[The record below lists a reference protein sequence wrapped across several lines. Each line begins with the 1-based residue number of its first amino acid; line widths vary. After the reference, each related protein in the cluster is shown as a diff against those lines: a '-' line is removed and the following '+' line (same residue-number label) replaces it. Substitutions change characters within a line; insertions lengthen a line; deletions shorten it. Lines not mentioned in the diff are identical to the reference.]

1 MARIPVALQL
11 YTVRDETA
19 KDFLGTLEK
28 VARMGYEGVEFAG
41 TGGLTASELK
51 KALEDLGL
59 KPAGSHVGIDQLKGN
74 LDAAIEYNLEIG
86 NKYVVC
92 PYMPED
98 MRGSASQ
105 WRETAKVL
113 SEIGAKCK
121 ERGLVL
127 CYHNHAFEFQKFD
140 GQYGLDILYEASD
153 PDCLKAEIDTFW
165 VKFGGEDPAE
175 YIRKLAGR
183 CPLIHLKDM
192 GEDGKTFK
200 EVGEGIMDFQA
211 IFKAS
216 EESGVQWY
224 IVEQDVCQRPS
235 LESAEVSLKNLKRW
249 GKI

>member
-28 VARMGYEGVEFAG
+28 VAQIGYEGVEFAG
-41 TGGLTASELK
+41 TGGLSPSELK
-51 KALEDLGL
+51 KALNDPGL

-74 LDAAIEYNLEIG
+74 LDAVIEYNLEIG

-92 PYMPED
+92 PYMPEE

-105 WRETAKVL
+105 WREAAETL
-113 SEIGAKCK
+113 SEIGAKCREK
-121 ERGLVL
+121 GLIL

-140 GQYGLDILYEASD
+140 GKYGFDILYESSD
-153 PDCLKAEIDTFW
+153 PECLKAEIDTFW
-165 VKFGGEDPAE
+165 VKFGGGDPAE

-192 GEDGKTFK
+192 GEDGKTFM

-211 IFKAS
+211 IFDAS
-216 EESGVQWY
+216 EKGGVEWY

-235 LESAEVSLKNLKRW
+235 LESARISFENLRRW
-249 GKI
+249 GKV